1 MSKRD
6 LAASLKKLTN
16 KPEIPQPGA
25 TSPSG
30 GPEVTEIKPKNP
42 HHRPSRE
49 GTKAIS
55 GHFAPEISKQLRIL
69 AVNQDTSVQV
79 LLGEALNLLFE
90 SYGLPKIAPERD
102 GNGKKH

>member
-16 KPEIPQPGA
+16 KPEASQA
-25 TSPSG
+25 ETTDPSVL
-30 GPEVTEIKPKNP
+30 PEGLEIKPKTP

-69 AVNQDTSVQV
+69 AVNQDTSVQA

-90 SYGLPKIAPERD
+90 SYGLPRIAPER
-102 GNGKKH
+102 KRSS